1 MLEHVLNAFRNV
13 LMSVSNQDKK
23 RAWWLNT
30 PFVYAVMISLGIL
43 SGLSNITAL
52 QETGLFVADVFI
64 RIFKCISLPIIAL
77 SIIVTLAHYRSEGI
91 MKRVWRRTMCYTLG
105 TTLVAATISCLLY
118 LLIHPSLVTTGSD
131 VAAVLPT
138 TGMKYLD
145 HVAHL
150 IPENIFAPFL
160 ENQVLTV
167 LFLSIVIGV
176 AIRAIPDEDARQ
188 TITHFFR
195 GAHGMMMVITRW
207 VILVIPLGLYGFITS
222 TVVQMRSGADL
233 KGIGE
238 YLLVIVL
245 ANLIQGFIVLP
256 LWLKFQS
263 IKPFETMRRMLPALS
278 LAFFSKSSV
287 GALPVTMDTME
298 QKLGVR
304 SELSRFVLPLCTSI
318 NMNGCA
324 AFIFA
329 TVVYLMQNH
338 GITLSL
344 PAMGLWIVVATVAAI
359 GNAGIPMGC
368 FFLSASLLASMNV
381 PITLMGII
389 LPFYSLIDMVET
401 SLNVWSDSCVTKVV
415 DEHMVDVVDDEV
427 TRAA

>member
-1 MLEHVLNAFRNV
+1 MCANHPE
-13 LMSVSNQDKK
+13 KK
-23 RAWWLNT
+23 RPIWLSIPVLYT
-30 PFVYAVMISLGIL
+30 AMILLGIF
-43 SGLSNITAL
+43 SGLSDIGILKAL
-52 QETGLFVADVFI
+52 GLFVADVFI

-118 LLIHPSLVTTGSD
+118 LLIHPSLVTTPGVMTHD
-131 VAAVLPT
+131 LPT
-138 TGMKYLD
+138 AGVSYLS
-145 HVAHL
+145 HVSHL
-150 IPENIFAPFL
+150 IPENIFSPFL
-160 ENQVLTV
+160 ENQVLSV
-167 LFLSIVIGV
+167 LFLSIIIGI
-176 AIRAIPDEDARQ
+176 ATRSIPNEDARK
-188 TITHFFR
+188 TITHFFS

-207 VILVIPLGLYGFITS
+207 VILIIPIGLYGFITS
-222 TVVQMRSGADL
+222 TVVQLKSGADL

-238 YLLVIVL
+238 YLLIIVL
-245 ANLIQGFIVLP
+245 ANLIQGLVVLP
-256 LWLKFQS
+256 LWLKYQG
-263 IKPFETMRRMLPALS
+263 IQPFVTMRRMMPALS
-278 LAFFSKSSV
+278 LAFFTKSSV
-287 GALPVTMDTME
+287 GSLPVTMDTME

-304 SELSRFVLPLCTSI
+304 PELSRFVLPLCTSI

-344 PAMGLWIVVATVAAI
+344 PAMGLWIIIATVAAI

-389 LPFYSLIDMVET
+389 LPFYSLIDMLET

-415 DEHMVDVVDDEV
+415 DAHVADAAEV
-427 TRAA
+427 EPSTA